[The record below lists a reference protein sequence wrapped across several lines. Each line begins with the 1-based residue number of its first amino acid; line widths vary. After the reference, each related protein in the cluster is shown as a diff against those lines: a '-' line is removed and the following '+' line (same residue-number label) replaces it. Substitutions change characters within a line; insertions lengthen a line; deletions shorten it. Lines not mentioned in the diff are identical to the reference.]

1 MPLEVEMKFPVP
13 DLAAVRRE
21 LVVLGA
27 KQHATETNIDTYLA
41 HPARSFAETDEALRV
56 RQIGPRVFVTY
67 KGPKLDATTKTR
79 VEIELELHADSA
91 RPAELLQFWRLLG
104 FVPVREVRK
113 DREVLHLDW
122 QGRAVHACLDRVAGV
137 GEYLEL
143 EISAEPEQ
151 LAESRQAIETLAAR
165 LKLRESERR
174 SYLELLLE
182 KDAAAA
188 DMPKNAED
196 WSE

>member
-1 MPLEVEMKFPVP
+1 MPLEVEMKFPVR

-21 LVVLGA
+21 LTALGA
-27 KQHATETNIDTYLA
+27 THHATETNIDTYLA

-79 VEIELELHADSA
+79 IEIELELHADSA
-91 RPAELLQFWRLLG
+91 RPAELLEFWRRLG
-104 FVPVREVRK
+104 FTPVREVRK
-113 DREVLHLDW
+113 DRELLHVAW
-122 QGRAVHACLDRVAGV
+122 QGSTIHACLDRVAGL
-137 GEYLEL
+137 GEFLEL

-151 LAESRQAIETLAAR
+151 LEQSRKALDSLAAR
-165 LKLRESERR
+165 LHLPTSERR

-182 KDAAAA
+182 KDAATA
-188 DMPKNAED
+188 DMPQNAED